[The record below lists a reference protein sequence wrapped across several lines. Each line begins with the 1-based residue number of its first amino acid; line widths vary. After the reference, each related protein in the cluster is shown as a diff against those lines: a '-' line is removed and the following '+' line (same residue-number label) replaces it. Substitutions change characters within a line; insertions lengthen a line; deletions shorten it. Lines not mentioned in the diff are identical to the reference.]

1 MSIDNDYVNYFIT
14 VKTSINF
21 KAVKTDSEAHNF
33 RRKTFDYIKKDLTRK
48 NEYWVGDKISD
59 RSRSIEAYCKEKSGR
74 KLQKNALPIR
84 EAVVV
89 IKENTTMR
97 DLHKLS
103 KRLEEELGIRIF
115 QIAIHRDEGHYDK
128 DSKEWKPNFH
138 AHLVADWQDL
148 ETGKTLKH
156 QSFHYSKMQDITAE
170 CLEMDRGVSRSKG
183 RLEAIEFKIQKKE
196 EELLLLNN
204 RITEMK
210 TEFNSKKF
218 EHLIIKENDFLGFSK
233 IKTDKTIEN
242 YGRVFK
248 SYNTELLK
256 NKEILQSKTK
266 IITELQQKN
275 IKLTK
280 EVSLLKNKLSGILSN
295 ITAYTNEKDIY
306 FNSVKDTIIKAIQF
320 EKFKQPKLFDTTKE
334 KIIAIVDNI
343 CKKVSEENNIPF
355 SSLEE
360 IFKNPD
366 SSLEIFSLLNF
377 DNHGVQYNTEDVP
390 VQQKR
395 KKIKRSQ

>member
-1 MSIDNDYVNYFIT
+1 MNYFIA

-33 RRKTFDYIKKDLTRK
+33 RRKTFDYIKKDLTEK
-48 NEYWVGDKISD
+48 NEYWVENKISD
-59 RSRSIEAYCKEKSGR
+59 RFRSIEAYCKDKSGR

-89 IKENTTMR
+89 IKENTTMQ

-103 KRLEEELGIRIF
+103 KRLEEELRIRIF

-128 DSKEWKPNFH
+128 DSKEWKPNYH
-138 AHLVADWQDL
+138 AHLIADWQDL

-170 CLEMDRGVSRSKG
+170 CLKMDRGISGSRG

-196 EELLLLNN
+196 EELLLLNS
-204 RITEMK
+204 RITEMRA
-210 TEFNSKKF
+210 ELNSKKF
-218 EHLIIKENDFLGFSK
+218 KDLIVKENDFLGFSK

-242 YGRVFK
+242 YERVFK

-266 IITELQQKN
+266 IITELKQNN
-275 IKLTK
+275 IELTK
-280 EVSLLKNKLSGILSN
+280 EVSLLKNKLSFILSS
-295 ITAYTNEKDIY
+295 ITAYTNEKEIY

-320 EKFKQPKLFDTTKE
+320 EKFKQPKLFDTSKE
-334 KIIAIVDNI
+334 KIIAILDSI
-343 CKKVSEENNIPF
+343 CKKVSEKNNIPF

-377 DNHGVQYNTEDVP
+377 DNHGIQYNTEHIP
-390 VQQKR
+390 LQQKR

>member
-1 MSIDNDYVNYFIT
+1 MNYFIA

-59 RSRSIEAYCKEKSGR
+59 RFRSIEAYCKEKSGR

-89 IKENTTMR
+89 IKENTTMQ

-170 CLEMDRGVSRSKG
+170 CLEMDRGVSGSKR

-210 TEFNSKKF
+210 AEFNSKKF
-218 EHLIIKENDFLGFSK
+218 EDLIIKENDFLGFSK

-275 IKLTK
+275 IELTK

-395 KKIKRSQ
+395 KKINRSQ

>member
-1 MSIDNDYVNYFIT
+1 M
-14 VKTSINF
+14 KTSINF

-33 RRKTFDYIKKDLTRK
+33 RRKTFDYIKKDLTEK
-48 NEYWVGDKISD
+48 NEYWVGNKISD
-59 RSRSIEAYCKEKSGR
+59 RFRSIEAYCKYKSGR

-89 IKENTTMR
+89 IKENTTMQ

-103 KRLEEELGIRIF
+103 KRLEEELRIRIF

-128 DSKEWKPNFH
+128 DSKEWKPNYH

-170 CLEMDRGVSRSKG
+170 CLEMDRGVSGSKG

-204 RITEMK
+204 RISEMRA
-210 TEFNSKKF
+210 ELNSKKF
-218 EHLIIKENDFLGFSK
+218 KDLIVKENDFLGFSK

-242 YGRVFK
+242 YKRVFK

-256 NKEILQSKTK
+256 NKENLQSKTK
-266 IITELQQKN
+266 IITKLQQKN
-275 IKLTK
+275 IELTK
-280 EVSLLKNKLSGILSN
+280 EVSLLKNKLSFILSN
-295 ITAYTNEKDIY
+295 VTAYTNEKEIY
-306 FNSVKDTIIKAIQF
+306 FNSVKETIIKAIQF
-320 EKFKQPKLFDTTKE
+320 EKFKQPKLFNTTKE
-334 KIIAIVDNI
+334 KIITILDSV
-343 CKKVSEENNIPF
+343 CKKVSEENKIPF

-377 DNHGVQYNTEDVP
+377 GDHGIQYNTEDIP

-395 KKIKRSQ
+395 KKIKMSQ

>member
-1 MSIDNDYVNYFIT
+1 MNYFT
-14 VKTSINF
+14 AVKTSINF
-21 KAVKTDSEAHNF
+21 KAVKTNSEAHNF
-33 RRKTFDYIKKDLTRK
+33 RRKTFDYIKKDLTGK
-48 NEYWVGDKISD
+48 NEYWIGDKILQ
-59 RSRSIEAYCKEKSGR
+59 RFKLIEAYCKEKSGR

-89 IKENTTMR
+89 IKENTTMQ

-103 KRLEEELGIRIF
+103 KRLEEELKIRIF

-128 DSKEWKPNFH
+128 DSKEWKPNYH

-170 CLEMDRGVSRSKG
+170 CLEMDRGVSGSKV
-183 RLEAIEFKIQKKE
+183 RLEAIEFKVQKKE

-210 TEFNSKKF
+210 AAFTSKKF
-218 EHLIIKENDFLGFSK
+218 EDLIVKENDFLGFRK

-242 YGRVFK
+242 YERVFK

-266 IITELQQKN
+266 IITEFKQKN
-275 IKLTK
+275 IELTK
-280 EVSLLKNKLSGILSN
+280 EVSLLKNKLSFILSN
-295 ITAYTNEKDIY
+295 VTAYTKEKEVY

-320 EKFKQPKLFDTTKE
+320 EKFRQPKLFDTTEE
-334 KIIAIVDNI
+334 KILAILDGI
-343 CKKVSEENNIPF
+343 CKQVSEKNNIPF
-355 SSLEE
+355 SSLAEV
-360 IFKNPD
+360 FKNPD

-377 DNHGVQYNTEDVP
+377 DNHGIQYNTENTP

>member
-1 MSIDNDYVNYFIT
+1 M
-14 VKTSINF
+14 KTSINF
-21 KAVKTDSEAHNF
+21 KAVKTDSETHNF
-33 RRKTFDYIKKDLTRK
+33 RRKTFDYIKKDLTGK
-48 NEYWVGDKISD
+48 NEYWVQNKISD
-59 RSRSIEAYCKEKSGR
+59 RLRSIEAYCKEKSGR

-89 IKENTTMR
+89 IKEITTMQ

-103 KRLEEELGIRIF
+103 KRLEEDLGIRIF
-115 QIAIHRDEGHYDK
+115 QIAIHKDEGHYDK
-128 DSKEWKPNFH
+128 DSKEWKPNYH

-170 CLEMDRGVSRSKG
+170 CLEMDRGVSGSKG
-183 RLEAIEFKIQKKE
+183 RLEAIEFKIKKKE
-196 EELLLLNN
+196 EDLLLLNN
-204 RITEMK
+204 RITEMMAAL
-210 TEFNSKKF
+210 NSKKF
-218 EHLIIKENDFLGFSK
+218 EDLIVKENDFLGFRK

-242 YGRVFK
+242 YERVFK
-248 SYNTELLK
+248 SFNTELLK
-256 NKEILQSKTK
+256 NKENLESKTK
-266 IITELQQKN
+266 IITELKQKN
-275 IKLTK
+275 IELTK
-280 EVSLLKNKLSGILSN
+280 EVSLLKNRLSLILSN
-295 ITAYTNEKDIY
+295 VSSYTNEKEIY
-306 FNSVKDTIIKAIQF
+306 FNSVKETIIKAIQF

-334 KIIAIVDNI
+334 KIITILDSI
-343 CKKVSEENNIPF
+343 CKKVSEKNNIPF

-360 IFKNPD
+360 IFKNAD

-377 DNHGVQYNTEDVP
+377 DHHGIQYNTEDIP

>member
-1 MSIDNDYVNYFIT
+1 MGYFVT

-33 RRKTFDYIKKDLTRK
+33 RRKTFDYIKKDLTVK
-48 NEYWVGDKISD
+48 NEYWVEGKISD
-59 RSRSIEAYCKEKSGR
+59 RLRSIEAYCKEKSGR
-74 KLQKNALPIR
+74 KLQKNALPVR

-89 IKENTTMR
+89 IKENTTMQ

-103 KRLEEELGIRIF
+103 KRLEEELKIRIF
-115 QIAIHRDEGHYDK
+115 QIAIHKDEGHYDK

-170 CLEMDRGVSRSKG
+170 CLEMDRGVSGSKG
-183 RLEAIEFKIQKKE
+183 RLEAIEFKVQKKE

-210 TEFNSKKF
+210 AAFTSKKF
-218 EHLIIKENDFLGFSK
+218 EDLIVKENDFLGFRK

-242 YGRVFK
+242 YERVFK
-248 SYNTELLK
+248 SYNTQLLK

-275 IKLTK
+275 IELTK
-280 EVSLLKNKLSGILSN
+280 EVSLLKNKLSFILSN
-295 ITAYTNEKDIY
+295 VTAYTNEKEIY
-306 FNSVKDTIIKAIQF
+306 FSSVKDTIIKAIKF

-334 KIIAIVDNI
+334 KIIAILDSI
-343 CKKVSEENNIPF
+343 CKQVSEKNNIPF

-377 DNHGVQYNTEDVP
+377 DNHGIQYNTEDIP

>member
-1 MSIDNDYVNYFIT
+1 MGYFIT

-33 RRKTFDYIKKDLTRK
+33 RRKTFDYIKKDLTGK
-48 NEYWVGDKISD
+48 NEYWIGDKISQ
-59 RSRSIEAYCKEKSGR
+59 RFKLIEAYCKEKSGR

-84 EAVVV
+84 EAIVV
-89 IKENTTMR
+89 IKENTTMQ

-103 KRLEEELGIRIF
+103 KKLEEELKIRIF

-128 DSKEWKPNFH
+128 DSKEWRPNYH

-170 CLEMDRGVSRSKG
+170 CLEMDRGVSGSKG
-183 RLEAIEFKIQKKE
+183 RLEAIEFKVQKKE

-204 RITEMK
+204 RITEIK
-210 TEFNSKKF
+210 ATLNSKRF
-218 EHLIIKENDFLGFSK
+218 EDLIVKENDFLGFRK

-242 YGRVFK
+242 YERVFK
-248 SYNTELLK
+248 SYNTELFK

-266 IITELQQKN
+266 IITELKQKN
-275 IKLTK
+275 IELTK
-280 EVSLLKNKLSGILSN
+280 EVSLLKNKLSFILSN
-295 ITAYTNEKDIY
+295 VTAYTKEKEIY
-306 FNSVKDTIIKAIQF
+306 FNSVKDTIIKTIKF
-320 EKFKQPKLFDTTKE
+320 EKFRQPKLFDTTKE
-334 KIIAIVDNI
+334 KILAILDSI
-343 CKKVSEENNIPF
+343 CKQVSEKNSIPF

-360 IFKNPD
+360 VFKNPD

-377 DNHGVQYNTEDVP
+377 DNHGIQYNTEDTP

>member
-1 MSIDNDYVNYFIT
+1 MNYFIV

-21 KAVKTDSEAHNF
+21 KAVKTGSEAHNL
-33 RRKTFDYIKKDLTRK
+33 RRKTFDYIKKDLTGK
-48 NEYWVGDKISD
+48 NEYWVENKIPD
-59 RSRSIEAYCKEKSGR
+59 RLKSIEAYCKEKSGR

-89 IKENTTMR
+89 IKENTTMQ

-103 KRLEEELGIRIF
+103 KRLEEELRIRIF

-128 DSKEWKPNFH
+128 DSKEWKPNYH

-170 CLEMDRGVSRSKG
+170 CLEMDRGVSGSKV

-204 RITEMK
+204 RITEIK
-210 TEFNSKKF
+210 ATLNSKRFKD
-218 EHLIIKENDFLGFSK
+218 LIVKENDFLGFTK

-242 YGRVFK
+242 YERVFK

-275 IKLTK
+275 IELIK
-280 EVSLLKNKLSGILSN
+280 EVSILKNKLSFILSN
-295 ITAYTNEKDIY
+295 VTEYTNEKEIY
-306 FNSVKDTIIKAIQF
+306 FNSVKDTIIKAIRF
-320 EKFKQPKLFDTTKE
+320 EKFKQPKLFDTTKG
-334 KIIAIVDNI
+334 KIITILDVI
-343 CKKVSEENNIPF
+343 CKQVSEKNNIPF

-360 IFKNPD
+360 VFKNPD
-366 SSLEIFSLLNF
+366 SSLEIFSLLSIG
-377 DNHGVQYNTEDVP
+377 DHRMQYNTEDIP

-395 KKIKRSQ
+395 KKIKRS

>member
-1 MSIDNDYVNYFIT
+1 MEYFIA

-21 KAVKTDSEAHNF
+21 KAVKTNSEAHNF
-33 RRKTFDYIKKDLTRK
+33 RRKTFDYIKKDLTEK
-48 NEYWVGDKISD
+48 NEYWVESKISD
-59 RSRSIEAYCKEKSGR
+59 RLKSIEVYCKEKSGR
-74 KLQKNALPIR
+74 KLQKNAIPIR

-103 KRLEEELGIRIF
+103 KRFEEELRIRIF
-115 QIAIHRDEGHYDK
+115 QIAIHKDEGHYDK
-128 DSKEWKPNFH
+128 DSREWKPNCH

-170 CLEMDRGVSRSKG
+170 CLEMERGVSCSKG

-196 EELLLLNN
+196 NELVLLNN
-204 RITEMK
+204 KIARMK
-210 TEFNSKKF
+210 AELKSKKF
-218 EHLIIKENDFLGFSK
+218 ADLIVKENDFLGFSR

-242 YGRVFK
+242 YERVFK

-256 NKEILQSKTK
+256 NKEILQSKIK
-266 IITELQQKN
+266 IITELKQKN
-275 IKLTK
+275 IDLTK
-280 EVSLLKNKLSGILSN
+280 EVSLLKNKLYSILSN
-295 ITAYTNEKDIY
+295 ITVYTNEKDAY

-334 KIIAIVDNI
+334 KLIAIVDRI

-366 SSLEIFSLLNF
+366 SSLEIFSLLNIG
-377 DNHGVQYNTEDVP
+377 DHRIQYINEDIP

-395 KKIKRSQ
+395 KKIKRS

>member
-1 MSIDNDYVNYFIT
+1 M
-14 VKTSINF
+14 KTSINF
-21 KAVKTDSEAHNF
+21 KAVKTDSESHNF
-33 RRKTFDYIKKDLTRK
+33 RRKTFDYIKKDLTGK
-48 NEYWVGDKISD
+48 NEYWVENKISD
-59 RSRSIEAYCKEKSGR
+59 RFKSIEAYCKEKSGR

-89 IKENTTMR
+89 IKENTTMQ

-103 KRLEEELGIRIF
+103 KRLEEELRIRIF
-115 QIAIHRDEGHYDK
+115 QIAIHKDEGHYDK
-128 DSKEWKPNFH
+128 DSKEWKPNYH

-170 CLEMDRGVSRSKG
+170 CLEMDRGVSGSKG

-210 TEFNSKKF
+210 VQLNSKKF
-218 EHLIIKENDFLGFSK
+218 EDLIVKGTDFLGFSK

-242 YGRVFK
+242 YERVFK
-248 SYNTELLK
+248 SYNTELVK

-266 IITELQQKN
+266 IISELQQNN
-275 IKLTK
+275 IELTN
-280 EVSLLKNKLSGILSN
+280 EVSLLKNKLSNVLSN
-295 ITAYTNEKDIY
+295 ITVYTNEKEIY

-334 KIIAIVDNI
+334 KIIAIVDSI
-343 CKKVSEENNIPF
+343 CKKVSGENNIPF

-366 SSLEIFSLLNF
+366 SSLEIFSLLNI
-377 DNHGVQYNTEDVP
+377 DNPGIQYNTEDIP

>member
-1 MSIDNDYVNYFIT
+1 M
-14 VKTSINF
+14 KTSINF

-33 RRKTFDYIKKDLTRK
+33 RRKTFDYIKKDLTEK
-48 NEYWVGDKISD
+48 NEYWIKDKISD
-59 RSRSIEAYCKEKSGR
+59 RFKSIEAYCKEKSGR

-89 IKENTTMR
+89 IKEDTSMQ
-97 DLHKLS
+97 DLHRLS
-103 KRLEEELGIRIF
+103 KRLEEELRIRIF
-115 QIAIHRDEGHYDK
+115 QIAIHKDEGHYDK
-128 DSKEWKPNFH
+128 DSKEWKPNYH

-170 CLEMDRGVSRSKG
+170 YLEMDRGVSGSKG
-183 RLEAIEFKIQKKE
+183 RLEAIEFKIQKRE

-204 RITEMK
+204 KIAEMK
-210 TEFNSKKF
+210 AALNSKRF
-218 EHLIIKENDFLGFSK
+218 EDLIVKENDFLGFRK
-233 IKTDKTIEN
+233 IKTDKTIKN
-242 YGRVFK
+242 YERVFK
-248 SYNTELLK
+248 SYNIELLK

-266 IITELQQKN
+266 IITELKQKN
-275 IKLTK
+275 IELTK
-280 EVSLLKNKLSGILSN
+280 EVSLLKNKLSFVLSN
-295 ITAYTNEKDIY
+295 VTAYTKEKEIY

-320 EKFKQPKLFDTTKE
+320 EKFKQPKLFNTTKE
-334 KIIAIVDNI
+334 KIVTILDSV
-343 CKKVSEENNIPF
+343 CKKVSEENKIPF

-360 IFKNPD
+360 IFKDAD

-377 DNHGVQYNTEDVP
+377 DNHGLQYNTENIP

>member
-1 MSIDNDYVNYFIT
+1 M
-14 VKTSINF
+14 KTSINF

-33 RRKTFDYIKKDLTRK
+33 RRKTFDYIKKDLTVK
-48 NEYWVGDKISD
+48 NEYWVENKISD
-59 RSRSIEAYCKEKSGR
+59 RLKSIEAYCKEKSGR
-74 KLQKNALPIR
+74 KLQKNAMPIR

-89 IKENTTMR
+89 IKENTTMQ
-97 DLHKLS
+97 DLHRLA
-103 KRLEEELGIRIF
+103 KRLEEELRIKTF
-115 QIAIHRDEGHYDK
+115 QIAIHKDEGHYDK
-128 DSKEWKPNFH
+128 DSKVWKPNYH

-156 QSFHYSKMQDITAE
+156 QFFHYSKMQDITAE
-170 CLEMDRGVSRSKG
+170 CLEMERGISGSKG

-196 EELLLLNN
+196 NELVLLNSK
-204 RITEMK
+204 IAQMK
-210 TEFNSKKF
+210 AELKSKKF
-218 EHLIIKENDFLGFSK
+218 TDLIVKENDFLGFSRIK
-233 IKTDKTIEN
+233 IDKTIEN
-242 YGRVFK
+242 YERVFK
-248 SYNTELLK
+248 SYNVELLK

-275 IKLTK
+275 INLNK
-280 EVSLLKNKLSGILSN
+280 EVSQLKNKLSNILSN
-295 ITAYTNEKDIY
+295 IAVYTREKETY
-306 FNSVKDTIIKAIQF
+306 FNSVKDTIIKSIQF

-334 KIIAIVDNI
+334 KPIAIVDRI

-366 SSLEIFSLLNF
+366 ISLEIFSLLNIC
-377 DNHGVQYNTEDVP
+377 DHRIQYNTEDIP

-395 KKIKRSQ
+395 KKIKRS

>member
-1 MSIDNDYVNYFIT
+1 M
-14 VKTSINF
+14 KTSINF

-33 RRKTFDYIKKDLTRK
+33 RKKTFDYIKKDFTEK
-48 NEYWVGDKISD
+48 NEYWVENKISD
-59 RSRSIEAYCKEKSGR
+59 RLKSIEAYCKEKSGR
-74 KLQKNALPIR
+74 KLQKNAMPIR

-89 IKENTTMR
+89 IKENTTMQ
-97 DLHKLS
+97 DLHRLS
-103 KRLEEELGIRIF
+103 KRLEVELGMRIF
-115 QIAIHRDEGHYDK
+115 QIAIHKDEGHYDK
-128 DSKEWKPNFH
+128 DSKEWKPNYH

-170 CLEMDRGVSRSKG
+170 CLEMERGISGSKG

-196 EELLLLNN
+196 NELVLLNN
-204 RITEMK
+204 KIAQIKEELK
-210 TEFNSKKF
+210 SKKF
-218 EHLIIKENDFLGFSK
+218 ADLIVKENDFLGFSR

-242 YGRVFK
+242 YERVFK
-248 SYNTELLK
+248 SYNTELFK

-275 IKLTK
+275 INLTK
-280 EVSLLKNKLSGILSN
+280 DVSLLKNKLSSILSN
-295 ITAYTNEKDIY
+295 ITIYTNERETY

-320 EKFKQPKLFDTTKE
+320 EKFKQPKLFDTTRE
-334 KIIAIVDNI
+334 KLITIVDRI

-360 IFKNPD
+360 IFKNPE
-366 SSLEIFSLLNF
+366 SSIEIFSLLNIG
-377 DNHGVQYNTEDVP
+377 DHRIQYNTEDIP
-390 VQQKR
+390 VQQRR
-395 KKIKRSQ
+395 KKIKRL

>member
-1 MSIDNDYVNYFIT
+1 MVKEQVGYFFA

-33 RRKTFDYIKKDLTRK
+33 RRKTFNYIKKDLTEK
-48 NEYWVGDKISD
+48 NEYWVESKISN
-59 RSRSIEAYCKEKSGR
+59 RLKSIEAYCKEKSGR
-74 KLQKNALPIR
+74 KLQKNAMPIR

-89 IKENTTMR
+89 IKENTTMQ
-97 DLHKLS
+97 DLHRLS
-103 KRLEEELGIRIF
+103 KRLEEELRIRIF
-115 QIAIHRDEGHYDK
+115 QIAIHKDEGHYDK
-128 DSKEWKPNFH
+128 DSKEWKPNYH

-170 CLEMDRGVSRSKG
+170 CLEMERGVSGSKG

-196 EELLLLNN
+196 NELILLNN
-204 RITEMK
+204 KISQMK
-210 TEFNSKKF
+210 AELKSKKF
-218 EHLIIKENDFLGFSK
+218 ADLIVKENDFLGFSR
-233 IKTDKTIEN
+233 IRTDKTIEN
-242 YGRVFK
+242 YERVFK

-275 IKLTK
+275 IDLTK
-280 EVSLLKNKLSGILSN
+280 EVSLLKNKLYSILSN
-295 ITAYTNEKDIY
+295 ITVYSNEKDAY

-320 EKFKQPKLFDTTKE
+320 EKFKQPKLFDTPKE
-334 KIIAIVDNI
+334 KLITIVDRI
-343 CKKVSEENNIPF
+343 CKKLSEENNIPF

-360 IFKNPD
+360 VFKNPD
-366 SSLEIFSLLNF
+366 SSLEIFSLLNIG
-377 DNHGVQYNTEDVP
+377 DHIIQYNTEDIP

-395 KKIKRSQ
+395 KKIKRL

>member
-1 MSIDNDYVNYFIT
+1 M
-14 VKTSINF
+14 KTSINF

-33 RRKTFDYIKKDLTRK
+33 RRKTFDYIKKDLTKK
-48 NEYWVGDKISD
+48 NEYWVESKISD
-59 RSRSIEAYCKEKSGR
+59 RLISIEDYCKEKSGR

-89 IKENTTMR
+89 IKENTTMQ

-103 KRLEEELGIRIF
+103 KRLEEELRIRIF

-128 DSKEWKPNFH
+128 DSKEWKSNYH

-170 CLEMDRGVSRSKG
+170 CLEMDRGVSGSKV
-183 RLEAIEFKIQKKE
+183 RLEAIEFKIQKRE

-204 RITEMK
+204 KITEIK
-210 TEFNSKKF
+210 ATLNSKKF
-218 EHLIIKENDFLGFSK
+218 EDLIVKENDFLGFSK

-242 YGRVFK
+242 YERAFK

-256 NKEILQSKTK
+256 NKETLQSKAK

-275 IKLTK
+275 IELTK
-280 EVSLLKNKLSGILSN
+280 EVSLLKNKLSTILSN

-306 FNSVKDTIIKAIQF
+306 FNSVKDTIIKAIRF

-334 KIIAIVDNI
+334 KLISIVDRI
-343 CKKVSEENNIPF
+343 CKKFSEENNIPF

-360 IFKNPD
+360 IFRNPD

-377 DNHGVQYNTEDVP
+377 DNHGTKYNTEDIQ

>member
-1 MSIDNDYVNYFIT
+1 MNYFIV

-48 NEYWVGDKISD
+48 NEYWVENKILD
-59 RSRSIEAYCKEKSGR
+59 RLKSIEAYCKEKSGR

-89 IKENTTMR
+89 IKESTTMQ

-103 KRLEEELGIRIF
+103 KRLEEELRIRIF

-128 DSKEWKPNFH
+128 DSKEWKPNYH

-148 ETGKTLKH
+148 QTGKTLKH

-170 CLEMDRGVSRSKG
+170 CLEMDRGVSGSKG
-183 RLEAIEFKIQKKE
+183 RLEAIEFKIQKRE

-210 TEFNSKKF
+210 AELNSKKF
-218 EHLIIKENDFLGFSK
+218 EDLIVKENDFLGFSK

-242 YGRVFK
+242 YERVFK

-266 IITELQQKN
+266 IISELQQKN
-275 IKLTK
+275 IELTK
-280 EVSLLKNKLSGILSN
+280 EVSLLKNKLSFILSN
-295 ITAYTNEKDIY
+295 VTAYTNEKEIY
-306 FNSVKDTIIKAIQF
+306 FNAVKDTIIKAIQF

-334 KIIAIVDNI
+334 KIIAIVDGI

-377 DNHGVQYNTEDVP
+377 DNHGIQYNTEDIS

-395 KKIKRSQ
+395 KKIKRLQ

>member
-1 MSIDNDYVNYFIT
+1 M
-14 VKTSINF
+14 KTSINF

-33 RRKTFDYIKKDLTRK
+33 RRKTFDYIKKDLTGK
-48 NEYWVGDKISD
+48 NEYWVENTISD
-59 RSRSIEAYCKEKSGR
+59 RFRCIEAYCKEKSGR

-89 IKENTTMR
+89 IKENTTMQ

-103 KRLEEELGIRIF
+103 KRLEEELRIRIF

-128 DSKEWKPNFH
+128 DSKEWKPNYH

-170 CLEMDRGVSRSKG
+170 CLEMDRGVSGSKV

-204 RITEMK
+204 RITEIK
-210 TEFNSKKF
+210 STLNSKRF
-218 EHLIIKENDFLGFSK
+218 EDLIVKENDFLGFRK

-242 YGRVFK
+242 YERAFK

-275 IKLTK
+275 IELTK
-280 EVSLLKNKLSGILSN
+280 EVSLLKNKLSAILSN
-295 ITAYTNEKDIY
+295 ITAYTNEKEIY
-306 FNSVKDTIIKAIQF
+306 FNSVKETIIKAIQF
-320 EKFKQPKLFDTTKE
+320 EKFKQPKLFDTSKE
-334 KIIAIVDNI
+334 KIITILDSI
-343 CKKVSEENNIPF
+343 CKNVSEKNNIPF

-360 IFKNPD
+360 ILKNAD

-377 DNHGVQYNTEDVP
+377 DNHGIQYNIEDIP

>member
-1 MSIDNDYVNYFIT
+1 M
-14 VKTSINF
+14 KTSINF

-33 RRKTFDYIKKDLTRK
+33 RRKTFDYIKKDLTGK

-59 RSRSIEAYCKEKSGR
+59 RLKLIETYCKEKSGR

-89 IKENTTMR
+89 IKENTTMQ

-103 KRLEEELGIRIF
+103 KRLEEELKIRIF

-128 DSKEWKPNFH
+128 DSKEWKPNYH

-170 CLEMDRGVSRSKG
+170 CLEMDRGVSGSKG

-196 EELLLLNN
+196 EEFLLLNN
-204 RITEMK
+204 KITEIK
-210 TEFNSKKF
+210 ATLNSKKF
-218 EHLIIKENDFLGFSK
+218 EDLIVKEDDFLGFSK

-242 YGRVFK
+242 YERAFK

-256 NKEILQSKTK
+256 NKETLQSKTK

-275 IKLTK
+275 IELTK
-280 EVSLLKNKLSGILSN
+280 EVSLLQNKLSTILSN
-295 ITAYTNEKDIY
+295 TTAYTNEKDIY
-306 FNSVKDTIIKAIQF
+306 FDSVKDTIIKAIRF

-334 KIIAIVDNI
+334 KVISIVDRI
-343 CKKVSEENNIPF
+343 CKKASEENNIPF

-377 DNHGVQYNTEDVP
+377 DNHGTKYNTEDIQ

>member
-1 MSIDNDYVNYFIT
+1 MNYFIA

-33 RRKTFDYIKKDLTRK
+33 RRKTFDYIKKDLTGK
-48 NEYWVGDKISD
+48 NEYWGENKISD
-59 RSRSIEAYCKEKSGR
+59 RLKLIEAYCKEKSGR

-89 IKENTTMR
+89 VKENTTMQ

-103 KRLEEELGIRIF
+103 RRLEEELRIRIF

-128 DSKEWKPNFH
+128 DSKEWKPNYH

-156 QSFHYSKMQDITAE
+156 QSFHYSKMQYITAE
-170 CLEMDRGVSRSKG
+170 CLEMDRGVSGSKG
-183 RLEAIEFKIQKKE
+183 RLEAIEFKIQKRE

-204 RITEMK
+204 KITEIK
-210 TEFNSKKF
+210 ATLNSKKF
-218 EHLIIKENDFLGFSK
+218 EDLIVKENDFLGFSK

-242 YGRVFK
+242 YESVFK

-275 IKLTK
+275 IELTK
-280 EVSLLKNKLSGILSN
+280 EVSLLKNKLSFILSN
-295 ITAYTNEKDIY
+295 VTAYTNEKEIY
-306 FNSVKDTIIKAIQF
+306 FNSVKETIIKAIQF

-334 KIIAIVDNI
+334 KIIAILDSI
-343 CKKVSEENNIPF
+343 CKKVSEKNNIPF

-360 IFKNPD
+360 IFKDTD

-377 DNHGVQYNTEDVP
+377 GDHGIQYNTEDIP

>member
-1 MSIDNDYVNYFIT
+1 MDYFIA

-33 RRKTFDYIKKDLTRK
+33 RRKTFDYIKKDLTEK
-48 NEYWVGDKISD
+48 NEYWVENKISD
-59 RSRSIEAYCKEKSGR
+59 RFRSIEAYCKDKSGR

-89 IKENTTMR
+89 IKENTTMQ

-103 KRLEEELGIRIF
+103 KRLEEELRIRIF

-128 DSKEWKPNFH
+128 DSKEWKSNYH
-138 AHLVADWQDL
+138 AHLIADWQDL

-170 CLEMDRGVSRSKG
+170 CLEMDRGISGSRG

-210 TEFNSKKF
+210 AELNSKKF
-218 EHLIIKENDFLGFSK
+218 EDFIVKENNFLGFRK

-242 YGRVFK
+242 YERVFK

-275 IKLTK
+275 IELTK
-280 EVSLLKNKLSGILSN
+280 EVSLLKNKLSSVLSN
-295 ITAYTNEKDIY
+295 ITVYTNEKEIY

-334 KIIAIVDNI
+334 KIIAIVDSI

-377 DNHGVQYNTEDVP
+377 DNHGIKYNTENIQ

-395 KKIKRSQ
+395 KNIKRPQ

>member
-1 MSIDNDYVNYFIT
+1 M
-14 VKTSINF
+14 KTSINF

-33 RRKTFDYIKKDLTRK
+33 RRKTFDYIKKDLTGK

-59 RSRSIEAYCKEKSGR
+59 RLKLIETYCKEKSGR

-89 IKENTTMR
+89 IKENTTMQ

-103 KRLEEELGIRIF
+103 KRLEEELKIRIF

-128 DSKEWKPNFH
+128 DSKEWKPNYH

-170 CLEMDRGVSRSKG
+170 CLEMDRGVSGSKG

-196 EELLLLNN
+196 EEFLLLNN
-204 RITEMK
+204 KITEMK
-210 TEFNSKKF
+210 ATLNSKKF
-218 EHLIIKENDFLGFSK
+218 EDLIVKEDDFLGFSK

-242 YGRVFK
+242 YERAFK

-256 NKEILQSKTK
+256 NKETLQSKTK

-275 IKLTK
+275 IELTK
-280 EVSLLKNKLSGILSN
+280 EVSLLQNKLSTILSN
-295 ITAYTNEKDIY
+295 TTAYTNEKDIY
-306 FNSVKDTIIKAIQF
+306 FDSVKDTIIKAIRF

-334 KIIAIVDNI
+334 KVISIVDRI
-343 CKKVSEENNIPF
+343 CKKASEENNIPF

-377 DNHGVQYNTEDVP
+377 DNHGTKYNTEDIQVK
-390 VQQKR
+390 QKR

>member
-1 MSIDNDYVNYFIT
+1 MNYFIA

-21 KAVKTDSEAHNF
+21 KAVKTGSEAHNL
-33 RRKTFDYIKKDLTRK
+33 RRKTFDYIKKDLTGK
-48 NEYWVGDKISD
+48 NEYWVENKILD
-59 RSRSIEAYCKEKSGR
+59 RLKSIEAYCKEKSGR

-89 IKENTTMR
+89 IKENTTIQ

-103 KRLEEELGIRIF
+103 KRLEEELRIRIF
-115 QIAIHRDEGHYDK
+115 QIAIHKDEGHYDK
-128 DSKEWKPNFH
+128 DSKEWKPNYH

-170 CLEMDRGVSRSKG
+170 CLEMDRGVSGSKV

-204 RITEMK
+204 RITEIK
-210 TEFNSKKF
+210 ATLNSKRF
-218 EHLIIKENDFLGFSK
+218 EDLIVKENDFLGFTK

-242 YGRVFK
+242 YERVFK
-248 SYNTELLK
+248 SYNAELLK

-275 IKLTK
+275 IELTK
-280 EVSLLKNKLSGILSN
+280 EVSILKNKLSFILSN
-295 ITAYTNEKDIY
+295 VTAYTNEKEIY

-320 EKFKQPKLFDTTKE
+320 EKFRQPKLFDTTKE
-334 KIIAIVDNI
+334 KVIAILDSI

-377 DNHGVQYNTEDVP
+377 DNHGIEYNTGNIP

>member
-1 MSIDNDYVNYFIT
+1 MNYFIA

-21 KAVKTDSEAHNF
+21 KAIKSDSEAHNF
-33 RRKTFDYIKKDLTRK
+33 RRKTFDYIKKDLTGK
-48 NEYWVGDKISD
+48 NEYWVENKISD
-59 RSRSIEAYCKEKSGR
+59 RVRSIEAYCKEKSGR

-89 IKENTTMR
+89 IKENTTMQ

-103 KRLEEELGIRIF
+103 KRLEKELRIRIF

-128 DSKEWKPNFH
+128 DSKEWKPNYH

-170 CLEMDRGVSRSKG
+170 CLEMDRGVSGSKG

-196 EELLLLNN
+196 EELWLLNN
-204 RITEMK
+204 RIAEMK
-210 TEFNSKKF
+210 AEFNSKKF
-218 EHLIIKENDFLGFSK
+218 EDLIIKENDFLGFSK

-242 YGRVFK
+242 YERVFK

-266 IITELQQKN
+266 IVTELQQKN
-275 IKLTK
+275 IELTK

-320 EKFKQPKLFDTTKE
+320 EKFNQPKLFDTTKE
-334 KIIAIVDNI
+334 KIIAIVDSI

-360 IFKNPD
+360 IFKDTD

-377 DNHGVQYNTEDVP
+377 DNHRVLYNTEDVP

-395 KKIKRSQ
+395 KKINRSQ

>member
-1 MSIDNDYVNYFIT
+1 M
-14 VKTSINF
+14 
-21 KAVKTDSEAHNF
+21 
-33 RRKTFDYIKKDLTRK
+33 
-48 NEYWVGDKISD
+48 
-59 RSRSIEAYCKEKSGR
+59 
-74 KLQKNALPIR
+74 Q
-84 EAVVV
+84 
-89 IKENTTMR
+89 

-103 KRLEEELGIRIF
+103 KRLEEELRIRIF

-128 DSKEWKPNFH
+128 DSKEWKPNYH

-170 CLEMDRGVSRSKG
+170 CLGMDRGVSGSKG

-204 RITEMK
+204 RITEMRA
-210 TEFNSKKF
+210 ELNSKKF
-218 EHLIIKENDFLGFSK
+218 KDLIVKENDFLGFSK

-242 YGRVFK
+242 YERVFK

-266 IITELQQKN
+266 IITELKQNN
-275 IKLTK
+275 IELTK
-280 EVSLLKNKLSGILSN
+280 EVSLLKNKLSFILSSV
-295 ITAYTNEKDIY
+295 TVYTNEKEIY
-306 FNSVKDTIIKAIQF
+306 FNSVKDTIMKAIQF
-320 EKFKQPKLFDTTKE
+320 EKFKQPKLFDTSKE
-334 KIIAIVDNI
+334 KIIAILDSI
-343 CKKVSEENNIPF
+343 CKKVSEKNNIPF

-360 IFKNPD
+360 IFKDTN

-377 DNHGVQYNTEDVP
+377 NNVGIHYNTEDIP
-390 VQQKR
+390 VHQKR
-395 KKIKRSQ
+395 KNIKRSQ

>member
-1 MSIDNDYVNYFIT
+1 M
-14 VKTSINF
+14 KTSINF
-21 KAVKTDSEAHNF
+21 KAVKTGSEAHNF
-33 RRKTFDYIKKDLTRK
+33 RRKIFDYIRKELTEK
-48 NEYWVGDKISD
+48 NEYWVESKISD
-59 RSRSIEAYCKEKSGR
+59 RLKSIEAYCKEKSGR
-74 KLQKNALPIR
+74 KLQKNAMPVR

-89 IKENTTMR
+89 IKENTTMQ
-97 DLHKLS
+97 DLHRLS
-103 KRLEEELGIRIF
+103 KRLEEELRIRIF
-115 QIAIHRDEGHYDK
+115 QIAIHKDEGHYDK
-128 DSKEWKPNFH
+128 DSREWKSNYH

-170 CLEMDRGVSRSKG
+170 CLEMERGVSSSKG

-196 EELLLLNN
+196 NELVLLNN
-204 RITEMK
+204 KIAQMK
-210 TEFNSKKF
+210 AELKSKKF
-218 EHLIIKENDFLGFSK
+218 ADLIVKENDFLGFSR
-233 IKTDKTIEN
+233 IKTDKTIKN
-242 YGRVFK
+242 YERVFK

-275 IKLTK
+275 TDLTK

-295 ITAYTNEKDIY
+295 ITVYTNEKNAY

-334 KIIAIVDNI
+334 KLITIVDRI
-343 CKKVSEENNIPF
+343 CKKLSEENNIPF

-360 IFKNPD
+360 VFKNPD
-366 SSLEIFSLLNF
+366 SSLEIFSLLNIG
-377 DNHGVQYNTEDVP
+377 DHRIQYNTEDIP

-395 KKIKRSQ
+395 KKIKRS

>member
-1 MSIDNDYVNYFIT
+1 M
-14 VKTSINF
+14 KTSINF
-21 KAVKTDSEAHNF
+21 KAVKTGSEAHNF
-33 RRKTFDYIKKDLTRK
+33 RKKTFDYIKTDLTGK
-48 NEYWVGDKISD
+48 NEYWVENKIPE
-59 RSRSIEAYCKEKSGR
+59 RFKLIEKYCKEKSGR

-89 IKENTTMR
+89 IKENTTMQ
-97 DLHKLS
+97 DLHKLC
-103 KRLEEELGIRIF
+103 KRLEEELRIRIF
-115 QIAIHRDEGHYDK
+115 QVAIHRDEGHYDK
-128 DSKEWKPNFH
+128 DSKEWKPNYH

-170 CLEMDRGVSRSKG
+170 CLEMDRGVSGSKG
-183 RLEAIEFKIQKKE
+183 RLEAVEFKIQKKE
-196 EELLLLNN
+196 EELFLLNN

-210 TEFNSKKF
+210 AQLNSKKF
-218 EHLIIKENDFLGFSK
+218 EDLIVNENDFWGFSK

-242 YGRVFK
+242 YERVFK

-266 IITELQQKN
+266 IITELKQKN
-275 IKLTK
+275 IELTK
-280 EVSLLKNKLSGILSN
+280 EVSLLKNKLSFVLSN
-295 ITAYTNEKDIY
+295 VTAYTKEKEIY
-306 FNSVKDTIIKAIQF
+306 FHSVKDTIIKAIQF

-334 KIIAIVDNI
+334 KIIAILDSI
-343 CKKVSEENNIPF
+343 CKQVSEKNNIPF

-360 IFKNPD
+360 IFKNPYI
-366 SSLEIFSLLNF
+366 SLEIFSLLSI
-377 DNHGVQYNTEDVP
+377 DNRGIHYNTEDVP

>member
-1 MSIDNDYVNYFIT
+1 M
-14 VKTSINF
+14 KTSINF

-33 RRKTFDYIKKDLTRK
+33 RRKTFDYIKKVLTEK
-48 NEYWVGDKISD
+48 NEYWIESKISD
-59 RSRSIEAYCKEKSGR
+59 RLKSIEAYCKEKSGR
-74 KLQKNALPIR
+74 KLQKNAMPVR

-89 IKENTTMR
+89 IKENTTMQ
-97 DLHKLS
+97 DLHRLS
-103 KRLEEELGIRIF
+103 KRLEEELRIRIF
-115 QIAIHRDEGHYDK
+115 QIAIHKDEGHYDK
-128 DSKEWKPNFH
+128 DFKEWKPNYH

-170 CLEMDRGVSRSKG
+170 CLEMVRGISGSKG

-196 EELLLLNN
+196 NELVLLNN
-204 RITEMK
+204 KIAQIKEELK
-210 TEFNSKKF
+210 SKKF
-218 EHLIIKENDFLGFSK
+218 ADLIVKENDFLGFSR

-242 YGRVFK
+242 YERVFK

-275 IKLTK
+275 IDLNK
-280 EVSLLKNKLSGILSN
+280 EISLLKNKLSGILSN
-295 ITAYTNEKDIY
+295 VTVYTKEKETY
-306 FNSVKDTIIKAIQF
+306 FNSVKNTIIKAIQF

-334 KIIAIVDNI
+334 KLITIVDLI

-360 IFKNPD
+360 VFKNPD
-366 SSLEIFSLLNF
+366 SSLEIFSLLNIG
-377 DNHGVQYNTEDVP
+377 DHRIQYNTENIP

-395 KKIKRSQ
+395 KKIKRS

>member
-1 MSIDNDYVNYFIT
+1 M
-14 VKTSINF
+14 
-21 KAVKTDSEAHNF
+21 
-33 RRKTFDYIKKDLTRK
+33 
-48 NEYWVGDKISD
+48 
-59 RSRSIEAYCKEKSGR
+59 
-74 KLQKNALPIR
+74 PIR

-89 IKENTTMR
+89 IKENTTMQ

-103 KRLEEELGIRIF
+103 KRLEEELKIRIF

-128 DSKEWKPNFH
+128 DSKEWKPNYH

-170 CLEMDRGVSRSKG
+170 CLEMDRGVSGSKG

-196 EELLLLNN
+196 EEFLLLNN
-204 RITEMK
+204 KITEIK
-210 TEFNSKKF
+210 ATLNSKKF
-218 EHLIIKENDFLGFSK
+218 EDLIVKEDDFLGFSK

-242 YGRVFK
+242 YERAFK

-256 NKEILQSKTK
+256 NKETLQSKTK

-275 IKLTK
+275 IELTK
-280 EVSLLKNKLSGILSN
+280 EVSLLQNKLSTILSN
-295 ITAYTNEKDIY
+295 TTAYTNEKDIY
-306 FNSVKDTIIKAIQF
+306 FDSVKDTIIKAIRF

-334 KIIAIVDNI
+334 KVISIVDRI
-343 CKKVSEENNIPF
+343 CKKASEENNIPF

-377 DNHGVQYNTEDVP
+377 DNHGTKYNTEDIQ

>member
-1 MSIDNDYVNYFIT
+1 M
-14 VKTSINF
+14 KTSINF

-33 RRKTFDYIKKDLTRK
+33 RRKTFDYIKTDLTGK
-48 NEYWVGDKISD
+48 NEYWIGDKISQ
-59 RSRSIEAYCKEKSGR
+59 RFKLIEAYCKEKSGR

-84 EAVVV
+84 EAVVL
-89 IKENTTMR
+89 IKENTTMQ

-103 KRLEEELGIRIF
+103 KRLEEELRIRIF

-128 DSKEWKPNFH
+128 DSKEWKPNYH

-170 CLEMDRGVSRSKG
+170 CLEMDRGVSGSKV

-204 RITEMK
+204 RITEIK
-210 TEFNSKKF
+210 ATLNSKRC
-218 EHLIIKENDFLGFSK
+218 EDLIVKENDFLGFRK

-242 YGRVFK
+242 YERVFK
-248 SYNTELLK
+248 SYNIELFK
-256 NKEILQSKTK
+256 NKENLQSKTK

-275 IKLTK
+275 IELTK
-280 EVSLLKNKLSGILSN
+280 EVSLLKNKLSFILSN
-295 ITAYTNEKDIY
+295 VTAYTKDKEIY
-306 FNSVKDTIIKAIQF
+306 FNSVKDTIIKAIKF

-334 KIIAIVDNI
+334 KIIAILDSI
-343 CKKVSEENNIPF
+343 CKQVSEKNNIPF

-377 DNHGVQYNTEDVP
+377 DNHGIHYNTEDIP